1 MKRKLFAGFLAV
13 VLVLSLLPTAALAQ
27 ETGTTVGNIDLT
39 NYTTDTCGTGW
50 RWEAGTK
57 TLTLSGVNISVSSG
71 DAISLPDGA
80 IIVLADNTTNVIVN
94 TGKGNSISGGEH
106 LTIRGGSTA
115 KTGELSITNKD
126 NTVHAIMTK
135 AAASG
140 DCSGLSIADCKLTI
154 TGGNNGIRVGDDKSA
169 VSEAYL
175 SIQNSDIEVA
185 SVSAIGV
192 RLQQIGSNGTTKV
205 SIVGS
210 TLDVSTPSND
220 AMRLVSK
227 NNSQLLIE
235 GSTVSCVSSSSG
247 NNRNGIRFQNDA
259 SGEENR
265 KTKIKIKN
273 SSVCAQGQNH
283 GVQVRANEVNLEIE
297 NSIFTPITFNE
308 WNCQGLFLDG
318 VTTQTASILNSVV
331 YARGAVPYDWNN
343 GDKGDPPSSWSL
355 TNSTLFRK
363 GSGDEGKVRVWNNEA
378 VLSQNWTIPSGNDLH
393 IEAGKSLTLNS
404 DKTLTFDT
412 ENTLMLKGGTLKLN
426 GGSVNRLTYESGTI
440 ETTQAIA
447 QNINLTT
454 QSTTN
459 TIVKGTNG
467 YTLTQDD
474 LAKLSLTKVVGE
486 NDSDVTDS
494 YALYLDTTNNKIVQK
509 ERSVSVAFDSN
520 GGTGVMPAQ
529 KVPKGEATALNP
541 NSFTKIGYTFSGW
554 SIHSSGG
561 GIAYTNGANIT
572 TSSNM
577 TLYAQWTPNQY
588 AITYELNGGTA
599 GADAPAKHTYGTD
612 TTLVA
617 PTKTGY
623 TFGGWYT
630 DESMVNVVSDNKL
643 AGNGYIADIKLY
655 AKWIPNTYT
664 VQFHANGGE
673 GTMDNQ
679 SMTYDAPASLAASS
693 FTKPGYNFAGWDT
706 DESAD
711 EVVYSDKTQVEN
723 LTATNGET
731 VNLYAV
737 WTPKK
742 VCNPDV
748 SVQTKTY
755 NSKAQA
761 FTLDDYNISYIQGDQ
776 IIENPID
783 AGSYDVVITRDE
795 DETYA
800 AYSTTVSGGLVI
812 NPQALIIKANDQSVR
827 VGNALPEF
835 SYTVT
840 GLCCEDEL
848 STEPA
853 MTCTAADANTTGTY
867 TITPSGADAGSNYTI
882 VYEDGTLTVYKKHK
896 SKSSDT
902 DETNTDDKDNSGT
915 TTVTDDKTGTVTET
929 IKNTDGSTTV
939 IETQKDGTVTTTE
952 IAKTGVKT
960 VTVAKPDEN
969 VKASVTLPS
978 GVTSA
983 KVTVPVKAN
992 SGTVAVDAKT
1002 GEVIKLSIP
1011 ADDGLS
1017 LKLDNSAD
1025 LIVMNKSRNF
1035 ADTKGHW
1042 ALNGIDFA
1050 TSHELFAGTGSETF
1064 EPDNSMTRAMLMTV
1078 LARFDGEDTNGGAT
1092 WYEKSMG
1099 WAKGKGISD
1108 GSDPNGSITRE
1119 ELATMMWRYAGSPA
1133 VSGDLSK
1140 FSDSKN
1146 ISAYAKDALIWAASE
1161 GLITGTT
1168 NDTIAPQGDATRAQV
1183 ATIFMRYVKNLID

>member
-1 MKRKLFAGFLAV
+1 MKRKLFAGFLAA
-13 VLVLSLLPTAALAQ
+13 VLVLSLLPTAALA
-27 ETGTTVGNIDLT
+27 
-39 NYTTDTCGTGW
+39 TDTEPTVISENTTW
-50 RWEAGTK
+50 NDAK
-57 TLTLSGVNISVSSG
+57 TLTGNLTVNSGVTLTIKGQITING
-71 DAISLPDGA
+71 
-80 IIVLADNTTNVIVN
+80 NV
-94 TGKGNSISGGEH
+94 TISGGGTIKRGNGYTDAMVTVPSGAT
-106 LTIRGGSTA
+106 LTLERITIDGGAVWGTPGSGAIEQALKRG
-115 KTGELSITNKD
+115 ITN
-126 NTVHAIMTK
+126 
-135 AAASG
+135 
-140 DCSGLSIADCKLTI
+140 SGLSATSAAILVSGKLIMQDATVQNNAA
-154 TGGNNGIRVGDDKSA
+154 TTAQGGI
-169 VSEAYL
+169 YL
-175 SIQNSDIEVA
+175 QS
-185 SVSAIGV
+185 
-192 RLQQIGSNGTTKV
+192 GSNM
-205 SIVGS
+205 
-210 TLDVSTPSND
+210 D
-220 AMRLVSK
+220 MRGGAVK
-227 NNSQLLIE
+227 NNQSTYGAGIVAYQATLNLCGGTISGNYGTDSSGGLRLRGGPFVIKNAEIVNNAAGSYLGGGIYVNSADSTMVIDIVDSQIKDNYNLGIYNVLKSESLLILKNVTFSGNKYE
-235 GSTVSCVSSSSG
+235 TGSDVVNKDIKLYNGAGMYAERTTFSGTIGGVGTSCVAYFSG
-247 NNRNGIRFQNDA
+247 
-259 SGEENR
+259 
-265 KTKIKIKN
+265 
-273 SSVCAQGQNH
+273 
-283 GVQVRANEVNLEIE
+283 
-297 NSIFTPITFNE
+297 
-308 WNCQGLFLDG
+308 
-318 VTTQTASILNSVV
+318 
-331 YARGAVPYDWNN
+331 
-343 GDKGDPPSSWSL
+343 
-355 TNSTLFRK
+355 
-363 GSGDEGKVRVWNNEA
+363 
-378 VLSQNWTIPSGNDLH
+378 TIPTTYDNDLCRA
-393 IEAGKSLTLNS
+393 ITNGGVLTSNMTY
-404 DKTLTFDT
+404 K
-412 ENTLMLKGGTLKLN
+412 ENTLATP
-426 GGSVNRLTYESGTI
+426 I
-440 ETTQAIA
+440 
-447 QNINLTT
+447 
-454 QSTTN
+454 
-459 TIVKGTNG
+459 
-467 YTLTQDD
+467 
-474 LAKLSLTKVVGE
+474 
-486 NDSDVTDS
+486 
-494 YALYLDTTNNKIVQK
+494 K
-509 ERSVSVAFDSN
+509 E
-520 GGTGVMPAQ
+520 
-529 KVPKGEATALNP
+529 
-541 NSFTKIGYTFSGW
+541 GYTFGGWYDNESFTGSVVAAPTSGQTYYAKW
-554 SIHSSGG
+554 TYEVKFDG
-561 GIAYTNGANIT
+561 NGATSGTMTEQTVTDGDKTTTLSTNIFVKTGYTFNGWNTAADGSGT
-572 TSSNM
+572 TYAATKVASDVPTGT
-577 TLYAQWTPNQY
+577 TLYAQWKPNEY
-588 AITYELNGGTA
+588 TITYELNGGTAGANAPAKHTYGTDTELVAPTRTGYTFDGWYTDSELSTKVENDELSGTQYTENINLYAKWTANDYNITYVLNGGTA

-643 AGNGYIADIKLY
+643 AGNGYTADIKLY
-655 AKWIPNTYT
+655 AKWIPHTYT
-664 VQFHANGGE
+664 VKFNANGGE
-673 GTMDNQ
+673 GTMDNH

-711 EVVYSDKTQVEN
+711 AVVYSDKTQVEN

-840 GLCCEDEL
+840 GLCGEDEL

-896 SKSSDT
+896 SKSSGT

-929 IKNTDGSTTV
+929 VKNTDGSTTV
-939 IETQKDGTVTTTE
+939 IETQKDGTMTTTDT
-952 IAKTGVKT
+952 AKNGVKT

-1025 LIVMNKSRNF
+1025 LIVINKSRNF

-1168 NDTIAPQGDATRAQV
+1168 NDKIAPQGYATRAQV
-1183 ATIFMRYVKNLID
+1183 ATIFMRYVKNLIG

>member
-1 MKRKLFAGFLAV
+1 M
-13 VLVLSLLPTAALAQ
+13 
-27 ETGTTVGNIDLT
+27 
-39 NYTTDTCGTGW
+39 
-50 RWEAGTK
+50 
-57 TLTLSGVNISVSSG
+57 
-71 DAISLPDGA
+71 
-80 IIVLADNTTNVIVN
+80 
-94 TGKGNSISGGEH
+94 
-106 LTIRGGSTA
+106 
-115 KTGELSITNKD
+115 
-126 NTVHAIMTK
+126 
-135 AAASG
+135 
-140 DCSGLSIADCKLTI
+140 
-154 TGGNNGIRVGDDKSA
+154 
-169 VSEAYL
+169 
-175 SIQNSDIEVA
+175 
-185 SVSAIGV
+185 
-192 RLQQIGSNGTTKV
+192 
-205 SIVGS
+205 
-210 TLDVSTPSND
+210 
-220 AMRLVSK
+220 
-227 NNSQLLIE
+227 
-235 GSTVSCVSSSSG
+235 
-247 NNRNGIRFQNDA
+247 
-259 SGEENR
+259 
-265 KTKIKIKN
+265 
-273 SSVCAQGQNH
+273 
-283 GVQVRANEVNLEIE
+283 
-297 NSIFTPITFNE
+297 
-308 WNCQGLFLDG
+308 
-318 VTTQTASILNSVV
+318 
-331 YARGAVPYDWNN
+331 
-343 GDKGDPPSSWSL
+343 
-355 TNSTLFRK
+355 
-363 GSGDEGKVRVWNNEA
+363 
-378 VLSQNWTIPSGNDLH
+378 
-393 IEAGKSLTLNS
+393 
-404 DKTLTFDT
+404 
-412 ENTLMLKGGTLKLN
+412 
-426 GGSVNRLTYESGTI
+426 
-440 ETTQAIA
+440 
-447 QNINLTT
+447 
-454 QSTTN
+454 
-459 TIVKGTNG
+459 
-467 YTLTQDD
+467 
-474 LAKLSLTKVVGE
+474 
-486 NDSDVTDS
+486 
-494 YALYLDTTNNKIVQK
+494 
-509 ERSVSVAFDSN
+509 
-520 GGTGVMPAQ
+520 
-529 KVPKGEATALNP
+529 
-541 NSFTKIGYTFSGW
+541 
-554 SIHSSGG
+554 
-561 GIAYTNGANIT
+561 
-572 TSSNM
+572 
-577 TLYAQWTPNQY
+577 
-588 AITYELNGGTA
+588 NGGTA

-755 NSKAQA
+755 SSKAQA

-800 AYSTTVSGGLVI
+800 AYSTTVSGGFVI

-939 IETQKDGTVTTTE
+939 IETKKDGTMTTTDT
-952 IAKTGVKT
+952 AKNGVKT